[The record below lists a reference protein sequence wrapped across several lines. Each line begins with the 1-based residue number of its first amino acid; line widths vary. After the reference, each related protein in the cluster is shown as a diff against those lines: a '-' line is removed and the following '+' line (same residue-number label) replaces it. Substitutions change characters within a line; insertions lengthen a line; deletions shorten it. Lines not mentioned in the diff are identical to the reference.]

1 MAKRR
6 VKKRTQAPQDAN
18 GSGKPGSRIPKS
30 MVIRIGAS
38 QVGPAVTQLVQDVRE
53 VMEPHTA
60 SKLRERKS
68 NKLRDYVTMA
78 GPLGVS
84 HLFLF
89 SRSENGNT
97 NLRLAIAPRGPTLHF
112 RVNNYSLCRDIARS
126 LKKAKPGYKEHLTS
140 PLLVMN
146 NFNSGD
152 DPHLA
157 VPKHLESLTTSVFQ
171 SLFAPINPQ
180 STPLD
185 SIKRILLLDR
195 IQPKQDSDDAPF
207 LLSFRHYAISTPPAK
222 SSLPRALRRLN
233 TATHA
238 SQPSKKRL
246 PNLGKLGD
254 MADFLL
260 DPTAAGFTS
269 ASESELDSDAEV
281 EVLAPNVRR
290 AMTKDER
297 QRMREEQR
305 ARIEQNG
312 EGENEEGT
320 PRPTRPAFKE
330 RVEKKA
336 IKLTEIGPRMTLRLT
351 KIEEGLCGG
360 KVMWHEYIHKSKAEV
375 NEMEKVWAQ
384 RRKEKEERR
393 KIQKENIERKKKE
406 RGANGQAVEGD
417 EEELSDMGDEDD
429 FWDDEDGEEMI
440 GQDGLDEDE
449 MEVEEE

>member
-6 VKKRTQAPQDAN
+6 VKKRTQAPQDPN
-18 GSGKPGSRIPKS
+18 GGPKVPKS
-30 MVIRIGAS
+30 MVIRIGAGD
-38 QVGPAVTQLVQDVRE
+38 VGPAVTQLVQDVRE

-60 SKLRERKS
+60 SKLRERKG
-68 NKLRDYVTMA
+68 NRLKDYVTMA

-126 LKKAKPGYKEHLTS
+126 LKRAKAGYKEHLTS

-152 DPHLA
+152 NPHPA

-180 STPLD
+180 ATPLD

-195 IQPKQDSDDAPF
+195 IQPKPDSEDAPF

-254 MADFLL
+254 MSDFLL

-297 QRMREEQR
+297 SRMREEQR
-305 ARIEQNG
+305 ARIEQN
-312 EGENEEGT
+312 
-320 PRPTRPAFKE
+320 AFKE

-336 IKLTEIGPRMTLRLT
+336 IKLTELGPRMTLRLT
-351 KIEEGLCGG
+351 KVEEGLCGG

-375 NEMEKVWAQ
+375 SEMERVWAK
-384 RRKEKEERR
+384 RKKEKEERR
-393 KIQKENIERKKKE
+393 KIQKENVERKRKE
-406 RGANGQAVEGD
+406 RGANGQTGED
-417 EEELSDMGDEDD
+417 EDEDISDMGDEDD
-429 FWDDEDGEEMI
+429 DFWDDEEGEDLNGE
-440 GQDGLDEDE
+440 QELDQEE
-449 MEVEEE
+449 VMEVEEE